1 MYIIYTFSYDIKNL
15 TNNKQEKNMKLLING
30 GSETS
35 EPIEDIPIP
44 EPEK

>member
-1 MYIIYTFSYDIKNL
+1 MYNSHAFSYDIKNL

-35 EPIEDIPIP
+35 EPIPTP
-44 EPEK
+44 EPEKS